1 MNGLSAAASAA
12 FLVAAFA
19 CQVRIS
25 YAFLYQVDASRPKGR
40 FLNAS
45 CPTNGVSHQQDDI
58 CPQYSLPPI
67 RHSVS
72 VFSRLLHSEESGI
85 FPEGDTTS
93 IKSRELSNLPRLY
106 TGPSIFGQAES
117 TLSIAKGTRIQLS
130 AEQSHYLKNVMR
142 IFKKKQRKKTLA
154 GANDTLSR
162 CVRIFDGK
170 SGEWLARVFET
181 PEVSAQHGEGG
192 GTEKRRRR
200 GKTSVEKILRAEC
213 IVQLREQES
222 QKESPLPWMIFAPI
236 KKHRAKLMVEKCTEL
251 GTGLFIPVVSKRA
264 DTSAV
269 RVCSSL
275 EGLDKLAIHALEAAE
290 QCESLVVPKVLPNL
304 ASEVNGRQDVL
315 GVEQL
320 LNLWKE
326 SEESISQNRT
336 LLICRER
343 SGGTAILQTLRKLQG
358 VDAGIAFLVGP
369 EGGWSP
375 EEELLFDTYRSQSDQ
390 ICCVSLGSSV
400 LRAETA
406 AMMAVGTL
414 AMHQAASGESS

>member
-1 MNGLSAAASAA
+1 MNGLSAAASAV

-192 GTEKRRRR
+192 ANGAVGYRTDDDLAQSTGAQPVTMDIGNGNDEVGSGYIHLFNPSSTTFVKHF
-200 GKTSVEKILRAEC
+200 
-213 IVQLREQES
+213 IVNANSYHGLGASLNAYTAGYYNS
-222 QKESPLPWMIFAPI
+222 Q
-236 KKHRAKLMVEKCTEL
+236 
-251 GTGLFIPVVSKRA
+251 
-264 DTSAV
+264 SAI
-269 RVCSSL
+269 
-275 EGLDKLAIHALEAAE
+275 DAI
-290 QCESLVVPKVLPNL
+290 QFKM
-304 ASEVNGRQDVL
+304 D
-315 GVEQL
+315 
-320 LNLWKE
+320 
-326 SEESISQNRT
+326 
-336 LLICRER
+336 
-343 SGGTAILQTLRKLQG
+343 SGNI
-358 VDAGIAFLVGP
+358 DAGTI
-369 EGGWSP
+369 
-375 EEELLFDTYRSQSDQ
+375 
-390 ICCVSLGSSV
+390 SLYGV
-400 LRAETA
+400 
-406 AMMAVGTL
+406 V
-414 AMHQAASGESS
+414 